1 MYLRVFIPK
10 ASLNLTYF
18 YFINLSER
26 PFRHFFEYTKPLYV
40 IVNNFLNKASVV
52 EKLKIK

>member
-18 YFINLSER
+18 YFINLSEG

-40 IVNNFLNKASVV
+40 IVKNFLNKASVV
-52 EKLKIK
+52 EGLKIK